1 VFTTHDRPHVYQK
14 SGKAVAQFF
23 KRKKPFEEKIMERIH
38 MNHLRDLIRRI
49 RAGESERRIAQDMQ
63 ISRPTVHKY
72 YELAKKEGYLEKG
85 NEIPTDEILQSVL
98 GPGPQPP
105 KIASSVEQ
113 FGEVVKTLRK
123 QEVEMVAIWQRLRDN
138 YGYSGSYSSI
148 RRFVNQLEP
157 KTPDA
162 YARVQTSPGQE
173 MQVDFGEVGHLYDPA
188 NGQIRTA
195 YVFVATLS
203 YSRHQYAEIVFDQ
216 KVITWIGLHRRAFEY
231 FGGVPV
237 RVVPDNLK
245 AAVQKILIH
254 DAILGEAYR
263 KMALHYGFMISPTIP
278 YTPRHKGKVENGV
291 HYVQRN
297 FMAGQEFADIHYA
310 NQHLK
315 NWIRDVAG
323 TREHGTTHEAPLKLF
338 KEFEQAALLPLAE
351 TAFSLC
357 EIRTAKVHPDC
368 HVVVSGSFYSA
379 PYVYVGKKLDVYVH
393 EKIIELFQGQKLVAT
408 HLRCQ
413 KPGQWQTRLEH
424 YPEQKAAF
432 LQRTPDFCRQLAV
445 QMGPATN
452 KVVDSLLS
460 DRPLDRLRSV
470 QAILRLEETVGA
482 QRLEAACARAVHY
495 GDLRYRRIKE
505 ILNAALDR
513 EPLPDTAAV
522 QPKTAHTF
530 ARSTTDFFATVQ
542 L

>member
-1 VFTTHDRPHVYQK
+1 
-14 SGKAVAQFF
+14 
-23 KRKKPFEEKIMERIH
+23 MERIH
-38 MNHLRDLIRRI
+38 MNHLRDLIRRL

-72 YELAKKEGYLEKG
+72 HELAKKEGYLETG
-85 NEIPTDEILQSVL
+85 NEIPADETLQNVL

-113 FGEVVKTLRK
+113 FGEIVKTLRK

-138 YGYSGSYSSI
+138 YGYSGSYSAI
-148 RRFVNQLEP
+148 RRFVHQLEP
-157 KTPDA
+157 KTPEA
-162 YARVQTSPGQE
+162 YARVQTPPGQE
-173 MQVDFGEVGHLYDPA
+173 MQVDFGEVGQLYDPSS
-188 NGQIRTA
+188 GELRTS

-216 KVITWIGLHRRAFEY
+216 KVVTWIGLHRRAFEY

-254 DAILGEAYR
+254 DAVLGEAYR
-263 KMALHYGFMISPTIP
+263 KMALHYGFLISPTIP

-297 FMAGQEFADIHYA
+297 FIAGQEFADIHCA
-310 NQHLK
+310 NRHLK
-315 NWIRDVAG
+315 NWIRDTAG
-323 TREHGTTHEAPLKLF
+323 VREHGTTHEAPLSLF
-338 KEFEQAALLPLAE
+338 KEFERTALLPLPE

-368 HVVVSGSFYSA
+368 HVVISGSFYSA
-379 PYVYVGKKLDVYVH
+379 PYVYVGQKLDVYVH
-393 EKIIELFQGQKLVAT
+393 EKTIELFQGQKLVAT
-408 HLRCQ
+408 HLRSQ

-432 LQRTPDFCRQLAV
+432 LQRTPDYCHQLAV
-445 QMGPATN
+445 RIGPSTT
-452 KVVDSLLS
+452 KIVDSLLS

-470 QAILRLEETVGA
+470 QAILKLEETVGT
-482 QRLEAACARAVHY
+482 QRLEAACARAVY
-495 GDLRYRRIKE
+495 FGDFRYRRIKE

-513 EPLPDTAAV
+513 EPLPEITV
-522 QPKTAHTF
+522 TQPVLPHIF

-542 L
+542 A

>member
-1 VFTTHDRPHVYQK
+1 MIARMLTRIE
-14 SGKAVAQFF
+14 GKAMAQFLQG
-23 KRKKPFEEKIMERIH
+23 KKSLEEKIMERIH
-38 MNHLRDLIRRI
+38 MNHLRDLIRRL
-49 RAGESERRIAQDMQ
+49 RAGESERRIALDMQ

-72 YELAKKEGYLEKG
+72 HELAKREGYLEAG
-85 NEIPTDEILQSVL
+85 TEIPADETLQSVL

-113 FGEVVKTLRK
+113 FGEVVKTLRR

-138 YGYSGSYSSI
+138 YGYSGSYSAV
-148 RRFVNQLEP
+148 RRFVHQLEP
-157 KTPDA
+157 QKPGA
-162 YARVQTSPGQE
+162 FARVQTAPGQE
-173 MQVDFGEVGHLYDPA
+173 MQVDFGEVGQLYDPSS
-188 NGQIRTA
+188 GEIRTSYA
-195 YVFVATLS
+195 FVATLS

-216 KVITWIGLHRRAFEY
+216 KVVTWIGLHRRAFEY
-231 FGGVPV
+231 FAGVPV
-237 RVVPDNLK
+237 RVVPDNMK

-254 DAILGEAYR
+254 DAVLGEAYR

-297 FMAGQEFADIHYA
+297 FMAGQEFADIHCA
-310 NQHLK
+310 NRHLK
-315 NWIRDVAG
+315 NWIRDTAG
-323 TREHGTTHEAPLKLF
+323 VRNHGTTHEAPLSLF
-338 KEFEQAALLPLAE
+338 KEFEQTALLPLPE

-357 EIRTAKVHPDC
+357 EIRVAKVHADC

-379 PYVYVGKKLDVYVH
+379 PYAYVGKKLDVYVH
-393 EKIIELFQGQKLVAT
+393 EKTIELYQGQKLVAT
-408 HLRCQ
+408 HIRCQ

-432 LQRTPDFCRQLAV
+432 LERTPDFCRKLAV
-445 QMGPATN
+445 RLGPATS
-452 KVVDSLLS
+452 KVVESLLS

-513 EPLPDTAAV
+513 EPLPETAAV
-522 QPKTAHTF
+522 QQKSVHAF
-530 ARSTTDFFATVQ
+530 ARSITDFFATVQ
-542 L
+542 S